1 MNRPMVF
8 GGFVVVSLV
17 VLGGCVAPQHVRQI
31 DQLESR
37 NESPRILLM
46 QPDVKY
52 FLRTAGG
59 VLEPQAEWTE
69 AARVNF
75 RDATIAFGEQRNA
88 DIVQMQS
95 DAKTADLELTY
106 DNLHSAVGS
115 AIMAHYYTAPPSHP
129 LPTKNGE
136 FDWTLG
142 SGVAALGEKYDAD
155 YALFAFY
162 RDIEASGA
170 RVALSLLAIVA
181 TQGGSGLSTGSQGG
195 FASLVDLRTGDVVWF
210 NRVLAGA
217 GDLRSAEGAAKVVV
231 QLFSEM
237 PGG

>member
-1 MNRPMVF
+1 MGGIDMNRPIII
-8 GGFVVVSLV
+8 GAFVLV
-17 VLGGCVAPQHVRQI
+17 LLGGCVAPQHVRQI
-31 DQLESR
+31 DRLEAQ
-37 NESPRILLM
+37 NENPRILLM

-52 FLRTAGG
+52 YLNTAGG

-69 AARVNF
+69 AARGNF

-95 DAKTADLELTY
+95 DATSADLELTY

-115 AIMAHYYTAPPSHP
+115 AIMSHYYGLA
-129 LPTKNGE
+129 LPTKNGG

-142 SGVAALGEKYDAD
+142 TGVAALGEKYDAD

-162 RDIEASGA
+162 RDIEATGGRWAMSI
-170 RVALSLLAIVA
+170 LSSAVLGV
-181 TQGGSGLSTGSQGG
+181 GLSTEAQYG

-217 GDLRSAEGAAKVVV
+217 GDLRSQEGAATVVV